1 MAKITSRAKQ
11 AEITKNK
18 IYECGVKLI
27 RKHGFDQVT
36 VEQIAKEAGVSVG
49 TYYYYFASKYELFR
63 EIFKRA
69 DDYFVTDVAGQLK
82 ADDCKGQIVEYFEKY
97 VDLNY
102 ADGIEMIKKLYT
114 SENKMFLTKGRAMQT
129 ILQSIIEEWQV
140 KAQIPKH
147 KSAAEITRMLFI
159 VARGVVFDWCLHD
172 GETDLKNE
180 MKNIISNMV
189 DGSMKTFSATIE
201 SP

>member
-18 IYECGVKLI
+18 IYECGVKLV

-159 VARGVVFDWCLHD
+159 AARGVVFDWCLHD

-189 DGSMKTFSATIE
+189 DGFMFKKE
-201 SP
+201 RC